1 MNIKKVK
8 TYRGVKVK
16 EVIPNLELQE
26 DGVTY
31 DLRRWPNE
39 TDWVPVR
46 RTITGAIGDF
56 PRYEYLCKAPL
67 RELKK
72 QLPVLIEQVRKK
84 ALRQRQKKSA

>member
-1 MNIKKVK
+1 MNIKKAK
-8 TYRGVKVK
+8 TYRGVKVM
-16 EVIPNLELQE
+16 EVVPDSEPQE

-31 DLRRWPNE
+31 DLRRCPGE
-39 TDWVPVR
+39 EDWVLVR
-46 RTITGAIGDF
+46 RTMTGAVGDS

-72 QLPVLIEQVRKK
+72 RLPVLIGQARQK